1 MNPVLK
7 GYLQLTR
14 PANLPT
20 AAADILAGIAISGF
34 FLASTQH
41 ASLAWMAVVLLI
53 AASVLLYAAGV
64 VLNDVFD
71 YKLDQVERPERP
83 IPSGVIPLTSAAVFG
98 GVLMVLG
105 IGAAFWVGLSSGLV
119 ALGLALSIL
128 LYDALGKHHPF
139 FGPLNMGLCR
149 GLNLWLGMSI
159 LGQLIHW
166 QYALIPIIYIAAITL
181 ISRGEV
187 HGDNKRHIVLA
198 GLLYVVVITAI
209 AGILLYA
216 GQNIW
221 VSLPFVLLFAIL
233 IFRPLLRAYRE
244 NSPQNIKMA
253 VKTGV
258 ISIIVLDAALAVGFS
273 YWWVGVVTLL
283 LWPLS
288 IYLSKLFAVT

>member
-1 MNPVLK
+1 MNPILK

-41 ASLAWMAVVLLI
+41 EPLAWMAVVLLI

-181 ISRGEV
+181 I
-187 HGDNKRHIVLA
+187 
-198 GLLYVVVITAI
+198 
-209 AGILLYA
+209 
-216 GQNIW
+216 
-221 VSLPFVLLFAIL
+221 
-233 IFRPLLRAYRE
+233 
-244 NSPQNIKMA
+244 
-253 VKTGV
+253 
-258 ISIIVLDAALAVGFS
+258 
-273 YWWVGVVTLL
+273 
-283 LWPLS
+283 
-288 IYLSKLFAVT
+288 

>member
-1 MNPVLK
+1 
-7 GYLQLTR
+7 
-14 PANLPT
+14 
-20 AAADILAGIAISGF
+20 
-34 FLASTQH
+34 
-41 ASLAWMAVVLLI
+41 
-53 AASVLLYAAGV
+53 
-64 VLNDVFD
+64 
-71 YKLDQVERPERP
+71 
-83 IPSGVIPLTSAAVFG
+83 
-98 GVLMVLG
+98 
-105 IGAAFWVGLSSGLV
+105 
-119 ALGLALSIL
+119 
-128 LYDALGKHHPF
+128 
-139 FGPLNMGLCR
+139 
-149 GLNLWLGMSI
+149 
-159 LGQLIHW
+159 
-166 QYALIPIIYIAAITL
+166 ITL

-273 YWWVGVVTLL
+273 YWWVGVVTLM